1 MNLSAIHLV
10 ILLVVLLILL
20 YFLMSRMQSNDSALP
35 ALVISDHQK
44 EMDARLGVKY

>member
-1 MNLSAIHLV
+1 MNFNVIHLV
-10 ILLVVLLILL
+10 ILLVVFLTLL
-20 YFLMSRMQSNDSALP
+20 YFLISRMQSNDSALP